1 MPIKLRE
8 FYWNQLIKAKDTEKS
23 KIEEIRNS
31 KGATS
36 GKRTTIR
43 R

>member
-1 MPIKLRE
+1 MPVKLRE
-8 FYWNQLIKAKDTEKS
+8 FYWNQLMKAKDTERS
-23 KIEEIRNS
+23 TIEKIKNS
-31 KGATS
+31 KGDSS